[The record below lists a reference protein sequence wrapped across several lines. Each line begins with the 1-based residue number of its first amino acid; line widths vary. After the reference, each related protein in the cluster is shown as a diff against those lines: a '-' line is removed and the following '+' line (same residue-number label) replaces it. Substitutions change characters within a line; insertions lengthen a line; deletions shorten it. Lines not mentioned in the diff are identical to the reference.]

1 MKKREIEILNPK
13 ETSRGE
19 AFSLW
24 MTSPM
29 PMVTLVKTLDV
40 TKIVRYAHSNK
51 LSFNMLLCWCIGRA
65 ASRIPEFYMLPKGN
79 SICRYSHLGINVI
92 VKNAKGGI
100 NSCDVPF
107 DDNMEVFHA
116 DYQRLTQQV
125 AAECKSSFREDLM
138 IVGTSAIIATEL
150 DCIVNQYTDKFFNP
164 MVMWGKYRKG
174 LIRTTLPISFQFHH
188 VQMDGG
194 DGARFLEELLIIS
207 RTL

>member
-1 MKKREIEILNPK
+1 MTNEIEILNPQ

-24 MTSPM
+24 ITSPM

-40 TKIVRYAHSNK
+40 TKIVKYARHHK

-65 ASRIPEFYMLPKGN
+65 ASRIPEFYILPKGD
-79 SICRYSHLGINVI
+79 SMCRYSHLGVNVI

-100 NSCDVPF
+100 NSCDIPYNEELSSF
-107 DDNMEVFHA
+107 NA
-116 DYQRLTQQV
+116 DYQRLTQQS

-138 IVGTSAIIATEL
+138 IVGTSAMIATEL

-174 LIRTTLPISFQFHH
+174 LFKTTLPVSFQFHH

-194 DGARFLEELLIIS
+194 DGVRFLEELQVMLA
-207 RTL
+207 RMK